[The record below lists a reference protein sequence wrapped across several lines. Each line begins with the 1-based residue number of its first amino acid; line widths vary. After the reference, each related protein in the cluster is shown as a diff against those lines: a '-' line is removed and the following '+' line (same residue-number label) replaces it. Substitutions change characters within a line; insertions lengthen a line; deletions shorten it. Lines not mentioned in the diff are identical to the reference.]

1 MIVRQHPRFHAS
13 FSGTLIHRRE
23 RHAISKSLDLSR
35 RGCRVKSTC
44 PAFTGMK
51 VDLLLTLPDSKTPI
65 VIQGAVVRWSGSE
78 GIGIEFPSLTSPY
91 QELLEGAIQQLEAR
105 VLRGKHSAPISGRA

>member
-23 RHAISKSLDLSR
+23 RHAISKSHDLSR

-44 PAFTGMK
+44 PAYTGMK
-51 VDLLLTLPDSKTPI
+51 VDLLLMLPNNKTPI
-65 VIQGAVVRWSGSE
+65 VIQGAVVRWSGAE
-78 GIGIEFPSLTSPY
+78 GIGIEFPSLASPH
-91 QELLEGAIQQLEAR
+91 QELLEGAIQQLEAG
-105 VLRGKHSAPISGRA
+105 VLRGKHCAPISGRA